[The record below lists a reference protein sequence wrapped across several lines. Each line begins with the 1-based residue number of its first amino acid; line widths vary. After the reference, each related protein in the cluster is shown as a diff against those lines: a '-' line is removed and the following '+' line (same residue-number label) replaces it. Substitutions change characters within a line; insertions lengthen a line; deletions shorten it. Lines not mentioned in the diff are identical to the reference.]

1 MNELRAIVDALLADP
16 LGPARARAQS
26 GERVVGLL
34 GEDIPMELVRA
45 AGAAGLQLAGLQLA
59 EQLARQQPGGPP
71 AAEGTTPHADRYLE
85 TSFPPAV
92 RSTVEAWLTGA
103 FDFLDSVIFSRSN
116 DSIQRI
122 YYYLC
127 ELQRRGLT
135 QGPRPLLYDLAKIP
149 RPSSRRHTRLATR
162 RLANE
167 LGVNTE
173 ALPEAIRVRNR
184 RRRLLR
190 ELEQLRATDRPPCG
204 TDVYR
209 VLRASDLL
217 TAEPRD
223 AGVAAFDEAL
233 ADWIHNSA
241 TQPPHPSPHE
251 SPHEFPRGPRLLLAG
266 SVPPDERLH
275 AAVERGGGC
284 VVGEVGSHS
293 PARLGDPVPLDPT
306 ALDPTGLDPAR
317 LDPARHPIDAL
328 SDHHHALCFGPRVF
342 GDRAQAIRD
351 DALRVRADGVVL
363 WLIEEDESMAWDVP
377 PIRQVLAAKN
387 IAHLVLT
394 RRRADCTDGALDHV
408 TEFVASLH
416 ARSGHGAGA
425 AGHGVGPVGQSDQES
440 NS

>member
-16 LGPARARAQS
+16 LGPARARAQG

-34 GEDIPMELVRA
+34 GEDIPIELVRA

-59 EQLARQQPGGPP
+59 KPQLAEPQPGGPP
-71 AAEGTTPHADRYLE
+71 ADEGTTPHADRYLE

-103 FDFLDSVIFSRSN
+103 FDFLDSIIFSRSN

-162 RLANE
+162 RLASE

-217 TAEPRD
+217 TTEPRD

-241 TQPPHPSPHE
+241 TQPPHQSPHE
-251 SPHEFPRGPRLLLAG
+251 SPRGPRLLLAG

-306 ALDPTGLDPAR
+306 ALDPAG

-328 SDHHHALCFGPRVF
+328 SDHHHALCFGPRAF
-342 GDRAQAIRD
+342 CDRAQAIRD

-377 PIRQVLAAKN
+377 PIRQALAATN

-416 ARSGHGAGA
+416 GRSGHGAGP
-425 AGHGVGPVGQSDQES
+425 AGRGVGPVGPSDQES